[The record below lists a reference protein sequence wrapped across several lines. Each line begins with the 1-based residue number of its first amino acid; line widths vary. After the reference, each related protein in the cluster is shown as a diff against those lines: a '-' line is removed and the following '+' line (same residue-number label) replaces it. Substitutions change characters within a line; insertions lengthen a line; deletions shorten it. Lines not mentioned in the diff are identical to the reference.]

1 MLRGPAGNK
10 YIAIHTVTYARNIR
24 TIRTTNWRQMGHSLS
39 CFPHAMH
46 VARWP
51 HSKITHSTGASMQ
64 ILQSW
69 SVLMVS
75 NPVSRKETH
84 INIPI

>member
-1 MLRGPAGNK
+1 MSEYVTFTQTMQAQKLLRYLAGNK
-10 YIAIHTVTYARNIR
+10 YIAIHTATYARNIR
-24 TIRTTNWRQMGHSLS
+24 TTRTTNWRQMGHSLS

-64 ILQSW
+64 ILQS
-69 SVLMVS
+69 
-75 NPVSRKETH
+75 
-84 INIPI
+84 